1 MRPLHSTIFH
11 ALVFTLCS
19 AAAYTAGA
27 QSWPS
32 KPIRLV
38 LQFAPGGGADVV
50 ARPLAPLLADA
61 LGQPIVIENKP
72 GANGEV
78 ANQLVNNA
86 PNDGYTLLF
95 GASGPMVIAPHLSK
109 LTVDPAKAFVPVALV
124 SISPF
129 AVVVPPSLGPKTLQ
143 ELTALAKAKPGA
155 LNFGSSG
162 NGGSTHLA
170 GELYK
175 SMANVDIVHVP
186 FTGMGPALTAIVG
199 GHLQI
204 SFPNVGTI
212 LGLAKD
218 GKVRVLAV
226 TSAERSSALPEVP
239 TMIESGV
246 PGYNVSTW
254 YGIYVPVGTPT
265 EVVEKVNAAVNKA
278 LGNPQMRERLQK
290 EGSEAG
296 KGTAAEFAAFAKEDY
311 DRWGDAIR
319 KAKIKVE

>member
-1 MRPLHSTIFH
+1 MEILHRRIFRAL
-11 ALVFTLCS
+11 ALVLCC
-19 AAAYTAGA
+19 AAVTTVGA
-27 QSWPS
+27 QSWPT

-50 ARPLAPLLADA
+50 ARPLATVLADI
-61 LGQPIVIENKP
+61 LGQPVVIENKP
-72 GANGEV
+72 GANGEI
-78 ANQLVNNA
+78 ANQLVHSA
-86 PNDGYTLLF
+86 PADGYTLLF

-109 LTVDPAKAFVPVALV
+109 LAVDPAKAFVPVALV

-129 AVVVPPSLGPKTLQ
+129 ALIVPPSLGPKTLK
-143 ELTALAKAKPGA
+143 ELTALAKAKPGQ

-175 SMANVDIVHVP
+175 SMANIDIVHVP
-186 FTGMGPALTAIVG
+186 FNGMGPALTAVVG
-199 GHLQI
+199 GHLQL

-212 LGLAKD
+212 RGLAKD
-218 GKVRVLAV
+218 GKVQVLAV
-226 TSAERSSALPEVP
+226 TSAERSSALPDVP
-239 TMIESGV
+239 TMIEAGL

-254 YGIYVPVGTPT
+254 YGIYAPVGTPA
-265 EVVEKVNAAVNKA
+265 EAIEKLNVAVNKA
-278 LGNPQMRERLQK
+278 LASPQMRERLLS

-296 KGTAAEFAAFAKEDY
+296 RGTPAEFAAFAKEDY

-319 KAKIKVE
+319 KAKVKLE